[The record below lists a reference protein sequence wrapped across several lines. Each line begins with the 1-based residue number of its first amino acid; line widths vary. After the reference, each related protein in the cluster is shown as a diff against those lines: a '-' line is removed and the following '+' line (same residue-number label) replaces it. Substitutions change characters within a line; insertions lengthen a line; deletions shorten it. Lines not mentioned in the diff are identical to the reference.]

1 MGPTVQV
8 RSWSKGVAMQAVAAE
23 SASDRSPTFMPK
35 RHTWPRW
42 KPQLQSRVP
51 RKRERQLKPQQKQKL
66 CWNPA
71 KLSTACFQNQVQVHQ
86 QCGVCEQLP
95 GSVEDIE
102 ADASADTITVFL
114 YCFFSL
120 TSCLYISYCGQDK
133 FKLAW
138 GVKIG
143 PDGGKKLQLP
153 GFRSRIDQWDS
164 DFIIVLNKCNDCFQ
178 HVRPTG
184 EPVNLG
190 NRCGGQEQ
198 HLFLTFVIEVL

>member
-102 ADASADTITVFL
+102 ADASADTITVFFIL
-114 YCFFSL
+114 LLFADIMFIHFILWARQVQTSL
-120 TSCLYISYCGQDK
+120 GCQNWTRWWQEAAAARLSESHWSMRFWFYNC
-133 FKLAW
+133 
-138 GVKIG
+138 VK
-143 PDGGKKLQLP
+143 QV
-153 GFRSRIDQWDS
+153 QWLLS
-164 DFIIVLNKCNDCFQ
+164 TC
-178 HVRPTG
+178 
-184 EPVNLG
+184 
-190 NRCGGQEQ
+190 
-198 HLFLTFVIEVL
+198 